1 MSELVSDLAE
11 MLRTM
16 EPVLHEGVYVFAS
29 SPHAADVRPLEPVAT
44 IIEAEGTTVVVR
56 EEVAQRAGLRAEFRA
71 AWITLSVHSDLN
83 AVGLTAA
90 FSKALADAGIGCNVI
105 AGAHH
110 DHIFVPSERRE
121 DAMSALRTL
130 QRSRPVMRAA
140 HRWLPAVA
148 LLGFVIPN
156 GLFVYWLF
164 FEFQT
169 VGALLDN
176 KLALAF
182 ILDCFMAMAILAV
195 YFARRPIG
203 PLRWPWFVGLS
214 LLGGLAFSLP
224 LYYWLN
230 LRAIAKPDFQGS

>member
-1 MSELVSDLAE
+1 MVSDLAE

-16 EPVLHEGVYVFAS
+16 DPVLNDGVYVFAS
-29 SPHAADVRPLEPVAT
+29 LPLGADVRSLDPVAT
-44 IIEAEGTTVVVR
+44 VAEREGITVVVR
-56 EEVAQRAGLRAEFRA
+56 EEVAARAGLRAEFRA

-90 FSKALADAGIGCNVI
+90 FARALAEAG
-105 AGAHH
+105 H
-110 DHIFVPSERRE
+110 DHIFVPVARAPE
-121 DAMSALRTL
+121 AMAALTAL
-130 QRSRPVMRAA
+130 QRRRAMGGV
-140 HRWLPAVA
+140 RRTWLLLIA
-148 LLGFVIPN
+148 LLGFIIPN

-176 KLALAF
+176 RLALAF
-182 ILDCFMAMAILAV
+182 ILDCFMAVAILAV

-203 PLRWPWFVGLS
+203 PVRWPWFVALS
-214 LLGGLAFSLP
+214 LLGGLGFSPP

-230 LRAIAKPDFQGS
+230 LRSADIS